1 MSGHSKWATIKR
13 KKGATDAARG
23 KVFTKLIREVVTA
36 ARIGGGDIDSNPR
49 LRKAVQDCRAQQ
61 MPADNIKRAIQR
73 GTGEIEGA
81 SYDEVLYEG
90 TGPSGTLFLVEGMT
104 DNRNRAA
111 AELRKIFE
119 KHNGNMG
126 GSGAAAWAFDRLGVI
141 TLDKTQVS
149 EDQLMEAALEAGAED
164 YRDEGDVWAVYTPAH
179 DVDKIAAALEAA
191 KLPIQS
197 AKAAFVPKNK
207 KTVTERDAEVCL
219 NLVEA
224 LDDHDDVQNV
234 FSDFDISAEE
244 LAKLTGSIP
253 PAPAKG

>member
-13 KKGATDAARG
+13 AKGKTDAARG
-23 KVFTKLIREVVTA
+23 KMFTKLIREVTTA
-36 ARIGGGDIDSNPR
+36 ARIGGGDVDANPR

-73 GTGEIEGA
+73 GTGELEGA
-81 SYDEVLYEG
+81 AYDEVLYEG

-111 AELRKIFE
+111 AEIRKIFE
-119 KHNGNMG
+119 RHNGNMG

-141 TLDKTQVS
+141 VLEKSKVT

-164 YRDEGDVWAVYTPAH
+164 YRDEGEVWGVYTPPN
-179 DVDKIAAALEAA
+179 DVDKIAAVLEAA

-197 AKAAFVPKNK
+197 AKAAWVPKNK
-207 KTVTERDAEVCL
+207 KPVTERDAEVCL

-234 FSDFDISAEE
+234 FSDFDISEE
-244 LAKLTGSIP
+244 DLNKLTS
-253 PAPAKG
+253 